1 MINTIRIG
9 WWGLKSTTRPGSII
23 LTSALGGYVGSSTL
37 PMSVPPCLSPKPTLS
52 TSRYSTSKHALTG
65 LVRSLSLRA
74 PASNLSISLIAP
86 SITLTPLLTSRR
98 TSLSLVATGLEE
110 ANVPTNT
117 KEEVAEAVVWLVLR
131 GSEANGVGLLV
142 QEGECVDLERGLRES
157 RGVWMGEKQV
167 EKLRKV
173 ERGIQ
178 VSLKGTSREKL

>member
-1 MINTIRIG
+1 M
-9 WWGLKSTTRPGSII
+9 
-23 LTSALGGYVGSSTL
+23 
-37 PMSVPPCLSPKPTLS
+37 
-52 TSRYSTSKHALTG
+52 
-65 LVRSLSLRA
+65 
-74 PASNLSISLIAP
+74 
-86 SITLTPLLTSRR
+86 
-98 TSLSLVATGLEE
+98 
-110 ANVPTNT
+110 
-117 KEEVAEAVVWLVLR
+117 WLVLR